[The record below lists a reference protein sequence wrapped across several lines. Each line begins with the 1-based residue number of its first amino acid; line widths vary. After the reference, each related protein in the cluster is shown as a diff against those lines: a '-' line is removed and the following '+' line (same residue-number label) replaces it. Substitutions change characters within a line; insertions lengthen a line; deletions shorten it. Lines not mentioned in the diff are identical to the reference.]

1 MSIWATCCLWAY
13 VSRDHSG
20 RFWAWG
26 SFWLRK
32 AQGQEKWQ
40 FPALINEHTG
50 RSFCLQDQRPVDTC
64 SGTEKIINKD
74 PAFVSSWAPLNLF
87 DLDKEEEKT
96 VNITLKMFC
105 EVLTLKWD
113 SSKNCRNLSIPK
125 TPQHQDPYKKTL
137 FFLKP
142 AYFFFK
148 YKVQGF

>member
-1 MSIWATCCLWAY
+1 MSIWALCCLWAY

-87 DLDKEEEKT
+87 DLDEEEEK
-96 VNITLKMFC
+96 NCKYNS
-105 EVLTLKWD
+105 EDVLWSPHFKVGQQQELQESEHPQD
-113 SSKNCRNLSIPK
+113 STTSGPLQEDTFFPETSI
-125 TPQHQDPYKKTL
+125 
-137 FFLKP
+137 FFLK
-142 AYFFFK
+142 
-148 YKVQGF
+148 YKVEGF